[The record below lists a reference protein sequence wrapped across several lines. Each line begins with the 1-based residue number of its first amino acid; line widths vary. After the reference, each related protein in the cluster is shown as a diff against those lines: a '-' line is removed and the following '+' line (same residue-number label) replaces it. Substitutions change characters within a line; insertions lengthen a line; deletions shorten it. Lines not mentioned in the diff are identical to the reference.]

1 VSVVQDL
8 GVWRLLELRILGV
21 LRRGLIRVRVV
32 GRVYVRLIFLSNGCL
47 GSDYHLVLVFVSSC
61 SLVILALGV

>member
-1 VSVVQDL
+1 MSVVQDL
-8 GVWRLLELRILGV
+8 GVRRLLELRILGV

-32 GRVYVRLIFLSNGCL
+32 GRVYIRLIFVSTGCL
-47 GSDYHLVLVFVSSC
+47 GTNYHLVLVFVSSC